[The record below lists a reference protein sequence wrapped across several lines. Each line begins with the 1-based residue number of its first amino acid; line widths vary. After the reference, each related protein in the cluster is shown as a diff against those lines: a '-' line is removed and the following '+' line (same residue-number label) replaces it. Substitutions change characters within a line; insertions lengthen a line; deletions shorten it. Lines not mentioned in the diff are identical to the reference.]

1 MKHKTILITG
11 ATGFLGSY
19 IARELSEAGFHIKL
33 LVRKK
38 SAIRAKER
46 LPEIFPPY
54 GIAESA
60 FHSPRNQNHLEIIE
74 GDISKSYLGLD
85 ITDYLRLAETIDEV
99 FHCAAATKFDN
110 DIRDVH
116 TQTNVF
122 GTELIALFCI
132 TKKLK
137 RLHYISTAY
146 VAGRRR
152 GTIFEDE
159 LEKKQLFNNNY
170 ERSKY
175 TAERKISMF
184 ARHYQIPYTIY
195 RPSIITGDAAT
206 GYTKNYD
213 NMYVFGKGLSYLK
226 NYEMRNRYKSKEL
239 TNSGNVNGFPSLKV
253 PGDKYGT
260 INLVPVDYAARS
272 IVTLS
277 RHEESLNRTFHI
289 VNPSPPTL
297 GELAEWMKVATG
309 VHHVKLIPMH
319 EFHVQQHTLQEKLF
333 FHWTKAFRPY
343 MFGEPSFDST
353 GTRNLLRGTGIECP
367 LITQELMNRFLQYAI
382 DTNWGNQGQTAVYIH
397 SDDTNVVKFDNTLD
411 SINQ

>member
-19 IARELSEAGFHIKL
+19 IARELSEAGFHLKL
-33 LVRKK
+33 LVRRK
-38 SAIRAKER
+38 STIRAKER
-46 LPEIFPPY
+46 LSETFPSY
-54 GIAESA
+54 GTTESA
-60 FHSPRNQNHLEIIE
+60 FHLLQKQNHLEIIE
-74 GDISKSYLGLD
+74 GDVSKNNFELD
-85 ITDYLRLAETIDEV
+85 MVNYLRLAETVDEV
-99 FHCAAATKFDN
+99 FHCAAATKFDD
-110 DIRDVH
+110 DISDVH
-116 TQTNVF
+116 TRTNVF

-132 TKKLK
+132 TRKLK

-152 GTIFEDE
+152 ETILENE

-175 TAERKISMF
+175 TAERIISIF

-195 RPSIITGDAAT
+195 RPSIITGDATT

-213 NMYVFGKGLSYLK
+213 NIYVFGKGLSHLK
-226 NYEMRNRYKSKEL
+226 NYEMRDRRKGNDR
-239 TNSGNVNGFPSLKV
+239 TNSGNENHFLSLKV

-260 INLVPVDYAARS
+260 INLIPVDYAARS
-272 IVTLS
+272 IVTIS
-277 RHEESLNRTFHI
+277 RNEESLNKTFHI

-297 GELAEWMKVATG
+297 GELAEWMRVATG

-319 EFHVQQHTLQEKLF
+319 EFQAQQHTLQEKLF
-333 FHWTKAFRPY
+333 FHWTKAFQPY
-343 MFGEPSFDST
+343 MFGEPNFDST

-367 LITQELMNRFLQYAI
+367 LITQELINRFLQYAI
-382 DTNWGNQGQTAVYIH
+382 DTNWGNQGQAAANIH
-397 SDDTNVVKFDNTLD
+397 FDDMSVINSDNTLN
-411 SINQ
+411 SIN